1 LFLLHHLQ
9 ERTLSVLLVIQAVIS
24 FNPVFIMVFGII
36 NIVFVNIMALRVN
49 EYGLMDIGSAEV
61 IAQAG
66 YVPVGTG
73 LAAIG
78 QIHVT

>member
-1 LFLLHHLQ
+1 
-9 ERTLSVLLVIQAVIS
+9 
-24 FNPVFIMVFGII
+24 MVFGII